1 MVRNFIG
8 YRLKLVIL
16 TTFTL
21 NLLKQA
27 IKTALIL
34 VQRVVTLSQL
44 AQMQQLQVI
53 VVLQSVIKQAQQAI
67 KALLLLVIMY
77 LPLITM
83 QPQLVV
89 ILSQMEPTLLL

>member
-53 VVLQSVIKQAQQAI
+53 VVLQSVIKQPQQAI

-89 ILSQMEPTLLL
+89 ILSQMEPTLLR

>member
-8 YRLKLVIL
+8 YQLELVIQ

-53 VVLQSVIKQAQQAI
+53 VVLQSVIKQPQQAI

-89 ILSQMEPTLLL
+89 ILSQMEPTLLP